1 MLSQEHLSVI
11 KKKNFKVGG
20 MDFLLPKGSCTLA
33 PAPAPVDSVY
43 YCSILF
49 VVATNSYKA
58 FESDEDTCASA
69 MNMYLLSDALFYKYD
84 CI

>member
-1 MLSQEHLSVI
+1 MSFKKN

-33 PAPAPVDSVY
+33 PFDSVY

-69 MNMYLLSDALFYKYD
+69 MNMYLLSDA
-84 CI
+84 